1 MFLRDAKQAE
11 VMLSQQEN
19 YLTKEEQPTSLE
31 QAENLL
37 KRHQDFLTT
46 IDANDEKIKT
56 VVLFGDQLCSDG
68 HYAADKVHKKAR
80 NIQERREANREKAS
94 AALDR
99 LRDALSLQQFLS
111 DCEELREWIEE
122 KMIRAQD
129 ETYRYISKIVLSLR
143 LKNIF
148 IGTFYKLS
156 HKLENDL
163 IDLQSQLNFLIFRDA
178 KTITSK
184 FVRHQAFQSEL
195 LSNKQRL
202 DELHHAAIRLSEEKP
217 EFLGMIDPQVSELS
231 TQWEQL
237 EKTTEEKGQKLFDAN
252 REQLYVQSISDM
264 KVFFLFSK
272 RCLKSLVNSIYK
284 N

>member
-11 VMLSQQEN
+11 VLLSQQEN
-19 YLTKEEQPTSLE
+19 YLAKEEGPSSLE

-46 IDANDEKIKT
+46 VDANDDKIKA
-56 VVLFGDQLCSDG
+56 VVMFGDQLCGDG
-68 HYAADKVHKKAR
+68 HYAADKIHKKAR
-80 NIQERREANREKAS
+80 NIQERRDANRERAMGQ
-94 AALDR
+94 LER
-99 LRDALSLQQFLS
+99 LKDALGLQQFLS

-129 ETYRYISKIVLSLR
+129 ETYR
-143 LKNIF
+143 
-148 IGTFYKLS
+148 
-156 HKLENDL
+156 
-163 IDLQSQLNFLIFRDA
+163 DA

-195 LSNKQRL
+195 LSNKERL
-202 DELHHAAIRLSEEKP
+202 EQLRHAAIRLGDEKP
-217 EFLGMIDPQVSELS
+217 EFVGSIDPQITDLS

-252 REQLYVQSISDM
+252 RQQLYVQSISDM
-264 KVFFLFSK
+264 KVG
-272 RCLKSLVNSIYK
+272 SLWGDYGIVRVVGMGAATRATDGGLGHGAGSDHGQPRDGETTRDRD
-284 N
+284 

>member
-46 IDANDEKIKT
+46 MDANDEKIKT

-68 HYAADKVHKKAR
+68 HYAADKIHKKAR
-80 NIQERREANREKAS
+80 NIQERREANREKAN
-94 AALDR
+94 AALNR

-129 ETYRYISKIVLSLR
+129 ETYR
-143 LKNIF
+143 
-148 IGTFYKLS
+148 
-156 HKLENDL
+156 
-163 IDLQSQLNFLIFRDA
+163 
-178 KTITSK
+178 
-184 FVRHQAFQSEL
+184 
-195 LSNKQRL
+195 
-202 DELHHAAIRLSEEKP
+202 
-217 EFLGMIDPQVSELS
+217 
-231 TQWEQL
+231 
-237 EKTTEEKGQKLFDAN
+237 
-252 REQLYVQSISDM
+252 
-264 KVFFLFSK
+264 
-272 RCLKSLVNSIYK
+272 
-284 N
+284 